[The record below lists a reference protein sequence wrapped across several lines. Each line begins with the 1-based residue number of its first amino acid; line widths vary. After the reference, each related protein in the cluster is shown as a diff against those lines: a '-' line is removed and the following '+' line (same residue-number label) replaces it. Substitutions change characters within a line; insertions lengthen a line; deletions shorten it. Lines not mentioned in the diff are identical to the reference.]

1 VIFETPDEEIFFS
14 LQPSAFSLLSVPE
27 QLHIE
32 PATLDDL
39 PQLADLLYD
48 LFSHEADFIPNRE
61 KQLRGLQLIL
71 EQPSRGRIFVLR
83 SGARIIGMINLLI
96 TISTAEGGFVLILE
110 DLVVHSD
117 HRGQGY
123 GGRLLEHALDYA
135 RGKGFLRIT
144 LLTDKMENRPREFY
158 EQHGFR
164 QSGMVPMRYYFT
176 PHESKDAPSHG

>member
-1 VIFETPDEEIFFS
+1 M
-14 LQPSAFSLLSVPE
+14 VPE
-27 QLHIE
+27 AKGHAIKGMAGTTRSIMMPDQLLIE

-48 LFSHEADFIPNRE
+48 LFSQEDDFIPNRD
-61 KQLRGLQLIL
+61 KQIRGLRLIL

-83 SGARIIGMINLLI
+83 HGDRIIGMINLLI

-110 DLVVHSD
+110 DLVIHRD

-123 GGRLLEHALDYA
+123 GGRLITHAIGY
-135 RGKGFLRIT
+135 GKEKGFLRVT
-144 LLTDKMENRPREFY
+144 LLTDKLENKARAFY
-158 EQHGFR
+158 EHHGFR

-176 PHESKDAPSHG
+176 THE

>member
-1 VIFETPDEEIFFS
+1 MPD
-14 LQPSAFSLLSVPE
+14 QLL
-27 QLHIE
+27 IE

-48 LFSHEADFIPNRE
+48 LFSHESDFIPNKE
-61 KQLRGLQLIL
+61 KQMRGLRLIL
-71 EQPSRGRIFVLR
+71 EQPNRGRIFVLR
-83 SGARIIGMINLLI
+83 GGERIIGMINLLI

-123 GGRLLEHALDYA
+123 GGRLLEHALGYA
-135 RGKGFLRIT
+135 RSKDFLRIT
-144 LLTDKMENRPREFY
+144 LLTDKLEEGARSFY
-158 EQHGFR
+158 ERHGFR

-176 PHESKDAPSHG
+176 PHEAKGAPSHG